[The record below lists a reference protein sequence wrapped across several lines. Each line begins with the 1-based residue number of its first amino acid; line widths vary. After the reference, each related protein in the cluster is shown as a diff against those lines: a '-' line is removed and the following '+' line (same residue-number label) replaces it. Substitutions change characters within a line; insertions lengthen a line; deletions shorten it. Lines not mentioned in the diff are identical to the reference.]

1 MNRWSAVLFAAFGL
15 KAQYRDAETQR
26 ATLAEI
32 RASAAELRAHC
43 PVDPVVSA
51 TDEAGSFRRGQ

>member
-15 KAQYRDAETQR
+15 KGLYRDAEDQK
-26 ATLAEI
+26 ATLAAI

-43 PVDPVVSA
+43 PFDSVVSA